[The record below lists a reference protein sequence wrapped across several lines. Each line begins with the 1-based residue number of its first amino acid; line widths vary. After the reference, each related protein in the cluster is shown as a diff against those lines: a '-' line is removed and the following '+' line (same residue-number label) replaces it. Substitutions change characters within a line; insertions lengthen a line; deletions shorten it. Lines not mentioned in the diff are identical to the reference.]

1 MTIRALGKHY
11 FGDDDVPLTVRR
23 IDERAGLH
31 HEHDLTEVPHDH
43 DFCEL
48 VLVVK
53 GYGMHCVDDGTYPLQ
68 AGDVFLIQGFRRH
81 CYKDRH
87 SMVFYNI
94 MYNPEKLGL
103 PADRLNAIP
112 GYQAMFVLEP
122 AYRRRHQFS
131 SRLHLD
137 RIELAQAETLARQIQ
152 EECGNREP
160 GWEVA
165 AIARLQELIVFLA
178 RQYSRTGAE
187 SGQALLRV
195 ASVIGCIE
203 TDYAKAWTLGKLAEF
218 ARMSESSLSHVFKE
232 ATGHP
237 PIDYLLRVRIQRAM
251 ILLREA
257 GLPISIVAGRI
268 GISDSN
274 YFTRQFRRITG
285 TTPREFR
292 RTGQVGIPAD
302 AGKSKS

>member
-11 FGDDDVPLTVRR
+11 FGDNEVPLTVRR
-23 IDERAGLH
+23 IDERAGTH
-31 HEHDLTEVPHDH
+31 HEHDLTEVLHDH

-48 VLVVK
+48 VLVVQ
-53 GYGMHCVDDGTYPLQ
+53 GHGTHCVDDDTYPLQ

-81 CYKDRH
+81 CYRDRRNL
-87 SMVFYNI
+87 VFYNI
-94 MYNPEKLGL
+94 MYNPETLGL

-131 SRLHLD
+131 SRLRLG
-137 RIELAQAETLARQIQ
+137 RLELAQAEALARQIQ

-178 RQYSRTGAE
+178 RQYSRTGTE

-195 ASVIGCIE
+195 AAVIGCIE
-203 TDYAKAWTLGKLAEF
+203 TDYAKAWTLPRLADF

-237 PIDYLLRVRIQRAM
+237 PIDYLIRVRVQRAM
-251 ILLREA
+251 TLLRESS
-257 GLPISIVAGRI
+257 LPISSVADRVGF
-268 GISDSN
+268 SDSN
-274 YFTRQFRRITG
+274 YFTRQFRRIAG
-285 TTPREFR
+285 TTPRDFR
-292 RTGQVGIPAD
+292 CTGQVGKFV
-302 AGKSKS
+302 GN